1 MLFNAI
7 DTDASFD
14 PSKMIDD
21 VSTFIFCIST
31 LSTILT
37 SNFHALD
44 SDTPFDPSMIDDVSD
59 TDRGDID
66 RDDITMLS
74 TVPAPLGL
82 LSNIPADDIPMSV
95 NIQVFQ
101 PRASPHAIGDDVSH
115 FPTPLDLLMNVP
127 APRSRFLQDNIS
139 TTVPGDSSPPAA
151 SDDIPMLSN
160 PDPQGLLST
169 LLKPL

>member
-1 MLFNAI
+1 MVPPDTRMTMSSSTALHARITMLFNAI

-101 PRASPHAIGDDVSH
+101 PRASPHAIGDDVSR

-127 APRSRFLQDNIS
+127 APRSRYS
-139 TTVPGDSSPPAA
+139 HVVES
-151 SDDIPMLSN
+151 
-160 PDPQGLLST
+160 
-169 LLKPL
+169 